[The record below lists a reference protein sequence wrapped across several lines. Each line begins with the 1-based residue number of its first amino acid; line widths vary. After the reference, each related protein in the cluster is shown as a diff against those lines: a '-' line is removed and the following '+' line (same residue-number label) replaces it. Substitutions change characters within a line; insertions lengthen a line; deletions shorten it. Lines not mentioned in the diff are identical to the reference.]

1 MTTNKKAGTSVNLKS
16 AATGQQI
23 AKNRKD
29 GYFAKIAPKA
39 ISQTRSDIAIWKA
52 ALKQAMLI
60 DNPKRYKLHNLYKD
74 IQVDSLL
81 TSQIEN
87 RKMQTLGSAFT
98 LKDLNGNI
106 NEEITALLKSSRF
119 YYDLV
124 KNMLDAV
131 YAGTTVV
138 EFISDAN
145 GLRVITL
152 PRNNIQPEK
161 GVLLFDET
169 ADTGIDFRAAK
180 EYGIWLLEFG
190 EPTDFGLLNKSIP
203 HVLFKRFAQSCWS
216 ELCEIY
222 GIPPRVMKTNTG
234 DPVMLTR
241 AEQMMR
247 DMGAAAWFIIDETES
262 FEFAKGSD
270 TNGDVYSNLI
280 RLCNNEMSLLISG
293 AVIGQDTKNGNES
306 KETISIS
313 MYHNLVNADK
323 RMVEGYFNSV
333 VLPALFLIGAIP
345 DGLLFEFAPQE
356 DISALWKMTNEA
368 MQYMD
373 VDPEWVKN
381 KFGIEVL
388 GTKTQTPGKAALS
401 FFD

>member
-1 MTTNKKAGTSVNLKS
+1 MTTIKKARTTVNLKS
-16 AATGQQI
+16 ASTSPQI

-29 GYFAKIAPKA
+29 GFFTKIAPKA
-39 ISQTRSDIAIWKA
+39 ISQARSDIAIWKA
-52 ALKQAMLI
+52 ALRQAMLV

-74 IQVDSLL
+74 IQIDSLL

-98 LKDLNGNI
+98 LKDQGGSI
-106 NEEITALLKSSRF
+106 NEEMTALLKSSRF

-131 YAGTTVV
+131 YAGTTIV

-145 GLRVITL
+145 GLRVITI

-161 GVLLFDET
+161 GVLLYDET
-169 ADTGIDFRAAK
+169 ADSGIDFRNAK
-180 EYGIWLLEFG
+180 EYGTWLLEFG
-190 EPTDFGLLNKSIP
+190 EPTEFGLLNKSIP

-262 FEFAKGSD
+262 FEFAKASD

-280 RLCNNEMSLLISG
+280 RLCNNEISLLISG

-306 KETISIS
+306 KENISVG

-323 RMVEGYFNSV
+323 RMVEGYFNSL
-333 VLPALFLIGAIP
+333 VLPALYLIGAIP
-345 DGLLFEFAPQE
+345 DGLTFEFAPQE

-368 MQYMD
+368 MQHME
-373 VDPEWVKN
+373 VDPVWVKT

-388 GTKTQTPGKAALS
+388 GAKTQPQGKAALS

>member
-1 MTTNKKAGTSVNLKS
+1 MTSSKISRASANLKS
-16 AATGQQI
+16 PATTQQI
-23 AKNRKD
+23 AKPRKD
-29 GYFAKIAPKA
+29 GFFAKIAPKA

-52 ALKQAMLI
+52 ALRQAMLI
-60 DNPKRYKLHNLYKD
+60 DNPKRFKLHNLYKD
-74 IQVDSLL
+74 IQIDSLL

-87 RKMQTLGSAFT
+87 RKMQTIGSAFT
-98 LKDLNGNI
+98 LKDQGGNT
-106 NEEITALLKSSRF
+106 NEEATALLKSSRF

-124 KNMLDAV
+124 KNMLDTV
-131 YAGTTVV
+131 YAGCTVV

-145 GLRVITL
+145 GLRVVAL
-152 PRNNIQPEK
+152 PRNNILPEK
-161 GVLLFDET
+161 GVLVFDEND
-169 ADTGIDFRAAK
+169 DTGLDYRSAK
-180 EYGIWLLEFG
+180 EYGTWLLEFG
-190 EPTDFGLLNKSIP
+190 DPTDFGLLNKSIP

-222 GIPPRVMKTNTG
+222 GIPPRVMTTNTG
-234 DPVMLTR
+234 DPVMLAR
-241 AEQMMR
+241 SEQMMR
-247 DMGAAAWFIIDETES
+247 DMGAAAWFIIDETEK
-262 FEFAKGSD
+262 FEFAKGAD
-270 TNGDVYSNLI
+270 TNGDVYNNLI
-280 RLCNNEMSLLISG
+280 GLCNNEMSLLISG

-333 VLPALFLIGAIP
+333 VLPALFRIGAIP

-356 DISALWKMTNEA
+356 DISALWKMTNDA
-368 MQYMD
+368 MQYME
-373 VDPEWVKN
+373 VDPEWVKK

-388 GTKTQTPGKAALS
+388 GTKQTQGKAALS

>member
-1 MTTNKKAGTSVNLKS
+1 MTSNKIPRTAAKLKS
-16 AATGQQI
+16 PATGQQI
-23 AKNRKD
+23 AKPRKD
-29 GYFAKIAPKA
+29 GFFAKIAPKA
-39 ISQTRSDIAIWKA
+39 ISQTRNDIAIWKA

-60 DNPKRYKLHNLYKD
+60 DNPKRVKLQNLYKD
-74 IQVDSLL
+74 CLVDSLL

-98 LKDLNGNI
+98 LKDQGGKV

-124 KNMLDAV
+124 RNMLDAV
-131 YAGTTVV
+131 YNGTTVV

-145 GLRVITL
+145 GLRVVTI
-152 PRNNIQPEK
+152 PRNNIVPEK
-161 GVLLFDET
+161 GILLFDET
-169 ADTGIDFRAAK
+169 KDTGLDYRTAK
-180 EYGIWLLEFG
+180 EYGTWLLEFG
-190 EPTDFGLLNKSIP
+190 DALDFGLLNKAVP

-222 GIPPRVMKTNTG
+222 GIPPRVMKTNTA
-234 DPVMLTR
+234 DPTMLSR

-280 RLCNNEMSLLISG
+280 NLCNNEMSLLISG

-323 RMVEGYFNSV
+323 RMVEGYFNSL
-333 VLPALFLIGAIP
+333 VLPALFRIGAIP
-345 DGLLFEFAPQE
+345 GGLLFEFAPQE
-356 DISALWKMTNEA
+356 DIAALWKMANEA
-368 MQYMD
+368 MKYME
-373 VDPEWVKN
+373 VDPQWVID
-381 KFGIEVL
+381 KFGIQVL
-388 GTKTQTPGKAALS
+388 GNKQQPQGKAALS

>member
-1 MTTNKKAGTSVNLKS
+1 MTSNKIPRASANLKS
-16 AATGQQI
+16 PATGQQI
-23 AKNRKD
+23 AKPRKD
-29 GYFAKIAPKA
+29 GFFAKIAPKA
-39 ISQTRSDIAIWKA
+39 ISQTRNDIAIWKA

-60 DNPKRYKLHNLYKD
+60 DNPKRSKLQNLYKD
-74 IQVDSLL
+74 CLVDSLL

-98 LKDLNGNI
+98 LKDQGGTI

-124 KNMLDAV
+124 RNMLDAV
-131 YAGTTVV
+131 HFGTTVV

-145 GLRVITL
+145 GLRVVTI
-152 PRNNIQPEK
+152 PRNNIVPEK
-161 GVLLFDET
+161 GTLLFDET
-169 ADTGIDFRAAK
+169 KDTGLDYRTAK
-180 EYGIWLLEFG
+180 EYGTWLLEFG
-190 EPTDFGLLNKSIP
+190 DPLDFGLLNKAVP

-222 GIPPRVMKTNTG
+222 GIPPRVMKTNTA
-234 DPVMLTR
+234 DPAMLTR

-280 RLCNNEMSLLISG
+280 GLCNNEMSLLISG

-323 RMVEGYFNSV
+323 RMVEGYFNSM
-333 VLPALFLIGAIP
+333 VLPALFRIGAIP

-356 DISALWKMTNEA
+356 DISALWKMANEA

-373 VDPEWVKN
+373 VDPQWVID
-381 KFGIEVL
+381 KFGIQVL
-388 GTKTQTPGKAALS
+388 GNKQQPQGKAALS